1 MKKYTIPEWFLKL
14 KKYNKYDL
22 ERAYYFCDR
31 YSKNQLKKI
40 SKKEFCQI
48 IKDCKKDKYPLSDS
62 DLENMAF
69 IDENIEDYTEEL
81 LELKISYLDKIY
93 DNENTRQNIIDQ
105 KAQSN
110 IGQTSLIIGIIGF
123 LGAGGIFDLIK
134 DIHIFFKI
142 IFLIFYIALISVFCF
157 SISYSVRALI
167 PRLYTR
173 PRQDLMKYGIK
184 NDLKEQKLGYFIS
197 LYHSITWNQRT
208 NTEKN
213 DFMRK
218 SQMLFALGLILLAI
232 VIILLSIFLFFFS
245 KTENS
250 NIIFIFIKKL
260 KDCFLGNGGVNI

>member
-69 IDENIEDYTEEL
+69 IDKNIEDYTEEL

-105 KAQSN
+105 KAHN
-110 IGQTSLIIGIIGF
+110 ILNI
-123 LGAGGIFDLIK
+123 LYRLN
-134 DIHIFFKI
+134 
-142 IFLIFYIALISVFCF
+142 FC
-157 SISYSVRALI
+157 
-167 PRLYTR
+167 
-173 PRQDLMKYGIK
+173 
-184 NDLKEQKLGYFIS
+184 
-197 LYHSITWNQRT
+197 
-208 NTEKN
+208 
-213 DFMRK
+213 
-218 SQMLFALGLILLAI
+218 
-232 VIILLSIFLFFFS
+232 FLFFYFLFS
-245 KTENS
+245 KSINS
-250 NIIFIFIKKL
+250 KAIYKT
-260 KDCFLGNGGVNI
+260 